1 MLLKITVKE
10 LESFYNESSSFE
22 GLVNSLSLAGYVEE
36 GDSPQELD
44 HVKVFYSI
52 YSAFRNKHYSKSL
65 RKSSSKSKAWALISS
80 IADEAWVFCKDHGFE
95 MRPGFIK
102 FLEVAFENKWTGI
115 KALSMNKYK
124 ISQLY
129 EVEVTLL
136 QDPNSVLTEGIY
148 RAYVDNMANIFG
160 VVDDFSDPESYVN
173 FVYASKVAK
182 GLNLQAREYVRRVF
196 EVWEWTKNPISLHQ
210 LWGNKTQEYLKS
222 STEHKSTRV
231 IKKIKLEKG
240 AARWE

>member
-1 MLLKITVKE
+1 MLLKITIEE
-10 LESFYNESSSFE
+10 LESFYNKTKSFE
-22 GLVNSLSLAGYVEE
+22 ELVSSLTLAGYVDE
-36 GDSPQELD
+36 GNSTQELD

-65 RKSSSKSKAWALISS
+65 SKSSSKSKTWALISS

-136 QDPNSVLTEGIY
+136 QDPNSALTESIY

-160 VVDDFSDPESYVN
+160 VLDDFSDPESYVN
-173 FVYASKVAK
+173 FVYASQRAK
-182 GLNLQAREYVRRVF
+182 ELNLQAREYVSRVF
-196 EVWEWTKNPISLHQ
+196 EVWEWTKNPVSLHQ
-210 LWGNKTQEYLKS
+210 LWGNKTMEYLKS
-222 STEHKSTRV
+222 STQHKSIKV
-231 IKKIKLEKG
+231 IKKVKLEKG